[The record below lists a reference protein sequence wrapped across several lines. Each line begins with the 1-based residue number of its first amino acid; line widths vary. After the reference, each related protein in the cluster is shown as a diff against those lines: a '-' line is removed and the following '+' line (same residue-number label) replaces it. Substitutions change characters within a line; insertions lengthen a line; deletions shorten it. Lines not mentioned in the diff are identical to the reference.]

1 MSGESTFSSQI
12 DDIDYSIIRQLTTD
26 PRMSFSEL
34 GDRIGRSRATA
45 RERVRRMIS
54 HGMIDFSLAVRKDL
68 LESFRIAVISIKLKP
83 SNSFLSFEGCPRMLA
98 AVGPDLNGDFT
109 VMLLGESKKALK
121 RCAEHLKERNAN
133 CVDSLSISFADLHAP
148 FYVSLRALEQANH
161 SEPGCFSKCE
171 KCEHLQNG
179 DCYGCPAKNAQF
191 GSL

>member
-1 MSGESTFSSQI
+1 MSLPQI

-68 LESFRIAVISIKLKP
+68 LESFKIAVVKLKLK
-83 SNSFLSFEGCPRMLA
+83 SSKAYLSFEGCPRMLT

-109 VMLLGESKKALK
+109 VMLLGESEKAL
-121 RCAEHLKERNAN
+121 RQCAKHLKERNAK
-133 CVDSLSISFADLHAP
+133 SIASFSIAFAELHAP
-148 FYVSLRALEQANH
+148 HYVSLRALDRGNGDET
-161 SEPGCFSKCE
+161 GCFDKCK
-171 KCEHLQNG
+171 KCEHYASG
-179 DCYGCPAKNAQF
+179 VCYGCPAKNDQF